1 MTLGETIHQLR
12 TSRGMSQG
20 DLANALEVSRQ
31 SVSKWETDASVPDL
45 DKLVRLS
52 RLFGV
57 TLDQL
62 VCGTEEQPREA
73 GETLKPER
81 TTGESAAPTPVR
93 RTVGAVLLAVGL
105 LGFLICVL
113 LFGLDGLLFGLLFIL
128 PFILCGAFCL
138 KIQKRLGLW
147 CVWGVY
153 LPQQIYWTMGTSIT
167 WHLVLSTPW
176 YTASM
181 NYLRLFVG
189 WLMLAVMIVLIIV
202 TARSCSDL
210 YKRPAPGT
218 IVLTAVLWAAGLSTW
233 RIFSLVC
240 SFFVNEEGI
249 IRGGLLLGLFQGF
262 MAAAQTAALAAA
274 LTITLAL
281 VRGARAKP

>member
-12 TSRGMSQG
+12 TSRGMSQEE
-20 DLANALEVSRQ
+20 LAEALGVSRQ
-31 SVSKWETDASVPDL
+31 SVSKWENGASVPDL
-45 DKLVRLS
+45 DKLVGMS

-62 VCGTEEQPREA
+62 VCGAEAQPKA
-73 GETLKPER
+73 GEEPGGPE
-81 TTGESAAPTPVR
+81 TPKEKESPTPVR

-105 LGFLICVL
+105 LGFLLCVL
-113 LFGLDGLLFGLLFIL
+113 LLGLDGLLLGLLFIL
-128 PFILCGAFCL
+128 PLILCGAFCL
-138 KIQKRLGLW
+138 KIRKRLGLW
-147 CVWGVY
+147 CAWGVY

-181 NYLRLFVG
+181 NYFRLFVG

-281 VRGARAKP
+281 IRGARART

>member
-20 DLANALEVSRQ
+20 DLADALEVSRQ

-52 RLFGV
+52 RLFDV

-62 VCGTEEQPREA
+62 VCGAEAQPKA
-73 GETLKPER
+73 GEEPVQPE
-81 TTGESAAPTPVR
+81 TPKEKKGPTPVR
-93 RTVGAVLLAVGL
+93 RIVGAVLLAVGL
-105 LGFLICVL
+105 LGLLILIFLA
-113 LFGLDGLLFGLLFIL
+113 GLGGFVFGLLFIL
-128 PFILCGAFCL
+128 PLILCGAFCL

-147 CVWGVY
+147 CAWGVY

-181 NYLRLFVG
+181 NYLRLFTG
-189 WLMLAVMIVLIIV
+189 WVMLAVMIVLIMV

-210 YKRPAPGT
+210 QKRPAPGT
-218 IVLTAVLWAAGLSTW
+218 VVLTAVLWAAGLSTW

-249 IRGGLLLGLFQGF
+249 IRGGLLLGLFQGC

-274 LTITLAL
+274 LTLTLAL

>member
-20 DLANALEVSRQ
+20 DLADALEVSRQ

-52 RLFGV
+52 RLFDV

-62 VCGTEEQPREA
+62 VCGAEAQPKEG
-73 GETLKPER
+73 GETRESEIPE
-81 TTGESAAPTPVR
+81 EKKNPTPVR
-93 RTVGAVLLAVGL
+93 RIVGAVLLAVGL
-105 LGFLICVL
+105 LGLLILTFLAW
-113 LFGLDGLLFGLLFIL
+113 LDGFVFGLLFAL
-128 PFILCGAFCL
+128 PLILCGAFCL
-138 KIQKRLGLW
+138 KVQRRLGLW
-147 CVWGVY
+147 CAWGVY

-181 NYLRLFVG
+181 NYLRLFIG
-189 WLMLAVMIVLIIV
+189 WVMLAVMIVLIIV
-202 TARSCSDL
+202 TAGSCSDL
-210 YKRPAPGT
+210 HKRAAPGT
-218 IVLTAVLWAAGLSTW
+218 IVLTAVLWAAGLFTW
-233 RIFSLVC
+233 RIFGLVC

-249 IRGGLLLGLFQGF
+249 VRGGMLLGLFQGF

-274 LTITLAL
+274 LTLTLAL
-281 VRGARAKP
+281 VRGARAKK

>member
-20 DLANALEVSRQ
+20 DLADALEVSRQ

-52 RLFGV
+52 RLFDV

-62 VCGTEEQPREA
+62 VCGAEAQPKA
-73 GETLKPER
+73 GGETQ
-81 TTGESAAPTPVR
+81 ESEIPKEKKNPTPVR
-93 RTVGAVLLAVGL
+93 RIVGAVLLAVGL
-105 LGFLICVL
+105 LGVLIMTFLA
-113 LFGLDGLLFGLLFIL
+113 GLGGFVFGLLFTL
-128 PFILCGAFCL
+128 ALILCGAFCL
-138 KIQKRLGLW
+138 KVQRRLGLW
-147 CVWGVY
+147 CAWGVY

-181 NYLRLFVG
+181 NYLRLFIG
-189 WLMLAVMIVLIIV
+189 WVMLAVMIVLIVV

-210 YKRPAPGT
+210 HKRPAPGA

-249 IRGGLLLGLFQGF
+249 IRGGMLLGLFQGF

-274 LTITLAL
+274 LTLTLAL
-281 VRGARAKP
+281 VRGARAKK

>member
-20 DLANALEVSRQ
+20 DLADALEVSRQ

-62 VCGTEEQPREA
+62 VCGAEEQLREA
-73 GETLKPER
+73 GEGLTPEK
-81 TTGESAAPTPVR
+81 TEEKKNPTPVR

-105 LGFLICVL
+105 LGFLMCVL
-113 LFGLDGLLFGLLFIL
+113 LFGLDGVLFGLLFTL

-138 KIQKRLGLW
+138 TIRKRLGLW
-147 CVWGVY
+147 CAWGVY

-181 NYLRLFVG
+181 NYFRLFVG
-189 WLMLAVMIVLIIV
+189 WLMLAVMIALIIA
-202 TARSCSDL
+202 TARSCSNL
-210 YKRPAPGT
+210 HKRPAPGT
-218 IVLTAVLWAAGLSTW
+218 IVLTAVLWAAGLFTW
-233 RIFSLVC
+233 RIYGLVC

-249 IRGGLLLGLFQGF
+249 IRSGLLLGLFQGF

-274 LTITLAL
+274 LTLTLAL

>member
-20 DLANALEVSRQ
+20 DLADALEVSRQ

-52 RLFGV
+52 RLFDV

-62 VCGTEEQPREA
+62 VCGAEGQPKES
-73 GETLKPER
+73 GEPGQPE
-81 TTGESAAPTPVR
+81 TPKEKKGPTPVR
-93 RTVGAVLLAVGL
+93 RIVGAVLLAVGL
-105 LGFLICVL
+105 LGVLIMTFLA
-113 LFGLDGLLFGLLFIL
+113 GLGGFVFGLLFTL
-128 PFILCGAFCL
+128 PLILCGAFCL
-138 KIQKRLGLW
+138 KVQRRLGLW
-147 CVWGVY
+147 CAWGVY
-153 LPQQIYWTMGTSIT
+153 LPQQIFWTMGTGIT

-181 NYLRLFVG
+181 NYLRLFTG
-189 WLMLAVMIVLIIV
+189 WVMLAVMIVLIVV
-202 TARSCSDL
+202 TARSCSGL
-210 YKRPAPGT
+210 HKQPTPGA
-218 IVLTAVLWAAGLSTW
+218 IVLTAVLWAAGLLTW
-233 RIFSLVC
+233 RMFGLVC

-249 IRGGLLLGLFQGF
+249 VRGGMLLGLFQGF

-274 LTITLAL
+274 LTLTMAL
-281 VRGARAKP
+281 VRGARAKQ